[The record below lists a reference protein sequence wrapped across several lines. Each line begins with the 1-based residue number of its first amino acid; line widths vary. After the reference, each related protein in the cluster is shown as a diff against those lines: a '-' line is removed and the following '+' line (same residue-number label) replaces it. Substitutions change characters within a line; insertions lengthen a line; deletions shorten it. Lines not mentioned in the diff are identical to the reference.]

1 MWFYFIGFLPVFLD
15 FYITLPHSGSLNALP
30 DFLGYAL
37 LILAAFLSEHENE
50 HFRRQRAVCFVAL
63 PLSLAEFI
71 LEVTAVKLPDAVT
84 LSVSILMTA
93 LALYIA
99 YEFSEGAKALE
110 RTRYQKLTA
119 EKLASA
125 WLILGM
131 SSLLRILAFF
141 FTPIALT
148 CEFLHLFAVIWFAA
162 ATFGFVRR
170 AKG

>member
-15 FYITLPHSGSLNALP
+15 FYITLPHGGSLNALP